1 MAKMIQVRNVSDRVH
16 RELTRR
22 ARKRGQTLT
31 GYIEELL
38 EREVSRP
45 SRDEWEARLRTREPV
60 DVSIDEI
67 VADIRA
73 MRGPLPGDE

>member
-1 MAKMIQVRNVSDRVH
+1 MIQVRNVPDRVH

-31 GYIEELL
+31 AYIEEIL
-38 EREVSRP
+38 EREVARP
-45 SRDEWEARLRTREPV
+45 TREEWEARLRTREPV

-67 VADIRA
+67 VAEIREL
-73 MRGPLPGDE
+73 RGPLPGR